1 MKKIRG
7 FLSIMLSLAML
18 GAFIPTIE
26 AVALTDNVDTSF
38 SSMLERAEALINYE
52 WVPSERIYTW
62 NDNEYNGKN
71 YFEAGETVKGV
82 PYTLFTWELGFDSL
96 LSLEQYKSKSAVNY
110 STTRY
115 CNSVSAQRI
124 GPVYGTCCA
133 TFVSEVFGGSFMNG
147 SNPRY
152 DNVGSVCNSTYSTT
166 YKNVKA
172 SAIQP
177 GDALS
182 CTSGAHIVWV
192 GDVTDKDI
200 TIYESTP
207 PICQKVI
214 LDKASHTD
222 SNGYLVYKEN
232 TYNIVTKSN
241 EIIRDDLTSVAKL
254 ASDIPMP
261 IHAYTKNDEKTV
273 VYDGVGGN
281 AKTNKIYGTDLCF
294 IDSVFDNGWCHV
306 NFPLDAGGLEQ
317 GYVETSVFFDNSD
330 IKVDT
335 VKISVP
341 VYARSDLSTSLERVL
356 IGNDTCFIGETTN
369 AYQIVYPV
377 TSGGYKLGWVSK
389 EDLANAPEEPFLN
402 QLCPM
407 KGYPCVAENFEVK
420 KGDYSTRGGEIY
432 TTDYCTINEI
442 YSDGW
447 CKVTF
452 PMDSGGERTAYT
464 PISNFIYDSD
474 YKILSYVTDKKID
487 VYTKKDLQQCNNWWT
502 GIGDTIF
509 IIGEYKD
516 ALQICYPID
525 ETYGGGYKLGWIP
538 RSEISVEPENPDEP
552 DIVLTSIS
560 VNTLPNKTSYFVG
573 EEFDTTG
580 FSLLL
585 NCSDGTTKTITNA
598 FTVSSP
604 DMTTAGTKTVTVTYQ
619 GKTATFT
626 IVVNPKEEPN
636 PNSAKIL
643 IENKNAII
651 GDTVEVAV
659 KLENNPGIASMT
671 LRVNYDSSA
680 MKLISVTDAGKLG
693 TAVHSDKYSSP
704 YTLCW
709 VNDTATKDFTEN
721 GTIAILKFQILDN
734 AVIGSYPISV
744 SYDYE
749 NFDIYNVNVEKVK
762 LEPVNGSITVSN
774 VLIGD
779 VNNDGTV
786 NNLDRLVLT
795 RYLANWVDY
804 PESAINMTAA
814 DVNMDGTVNNLDRL
828 ILTRHLANWENYSEL
843 LYAQQ

>member
-7 FLSIMLSLAML
+7 FLSILLSLAML
-18 GAFIPTIE
+18 GAFVPTIE
-26 AVALTDNVDTSF
+26 AVALTENTETSF

-96 LSLEQYKSKSAVNY
+96 LSLEQYKSKSSVNY

-166 YKNVKA
+166 YKNVKV
-172 SAIQP
+172 SAIQQ

-214 LDKASHTD
+214 LDKASHTG
-222 SNGYLVYKEN
+222 SNGYLIYKEN

-273 VYDGVGGN
+273 VYDGVGGTE
-281 AKTNKIYGTDLCF
+281 KTNKIYGTDLCF

-306 NFPLDAGGLEQ
+306 NFPLDAGGLEH
-317 GYVETSVFFDNSD
+317 GYVETSVFFDNAD
-330 IKVDT
+330 IQVDT

-341 VYARSDLSTSLERVL
+341 VYARSDLSTALERVL
-356 IGNDTCFIGETTN
+356 IGNDTCFVGETAN
-369 AYQIVYPV
+369 AYQMVYPI

-407 KGYPCVAENFEVK
+407 KVYPCVTENFEVK

-464 PISNFIYDSD
+464 PMSNFIYDPD
-474 YKILSYVTDKKID
+474 YKIVSYVTDKKID
-487 VYTKKDLQQCNNWWT
+487 VYTKKDLQTCNNWWT

-525 ETYGGGYKLGWIP
+525 EAYGGGYKLGWIP

-560 VNTLPNKTSYFVG
+560 VNTLPNKTAYFVD

-580 FSLLL
+580 LALLL
-585 NCSDGTTKTITNA
+585 NYSDDTSKTVTNG

-604 DMTTAGTKTVTVTYQ
+604 DMTTAGSKTVTVTYQ
-619 GKTATFT
+619 GKTTTFT
-626 IVVNPKEEPN
+626 ITVNKTVDENAPQIIVESKRAN
-636 PNSAKIL
+636 TGKQ
-643 IENKNAII
+643 IELTLSLK
-651 GDTVEVAV
+651 
-659 KLENNPGIASMT
+659 NNPGIAGLAVSLKYDESVLT
-671 LRVNYDSSA
+671 LVEVRKGDMFSGFDSGKNITWDESSNVTADGTLATLVFSVADTAAPGDYAIQVIPRSCTDENVEDVTLTPVNGVVTVVDVVYGDVNGDGKIDMKDVVLLRKYIVNYDYDTESSSVA
-680 MKLISVTDAGKLG
+680 VELGADANGDGKIDMKDVVLLR
-693 TAVHSDKYSSP
+693 KYI
-704 YTLCW
+704 
-709 VNDTATKDFTEN
+709 VN
-721 GTIAILKFQILDN
+721 
-734 AVIGSYPISV
+734 
-744 SYDYE
+744 YDYDTE
-749 NFDIYNVNVEKVK
+749 TSTI
-762 LEPVNGSITVSN
+762 
-774 VLIGD
+774 VLG
-779 VNNDGTV
+779 
-786 NNLDRLVLT
+786 
-795 RYLANWVDY
+795 
-804 PESAINMTAA
+804 P
-814 DVNMDGTVNNLDRL
+814 
-828 ILTRHLANWENYSEL
+828 
-843 LYAQQ
+843 Q